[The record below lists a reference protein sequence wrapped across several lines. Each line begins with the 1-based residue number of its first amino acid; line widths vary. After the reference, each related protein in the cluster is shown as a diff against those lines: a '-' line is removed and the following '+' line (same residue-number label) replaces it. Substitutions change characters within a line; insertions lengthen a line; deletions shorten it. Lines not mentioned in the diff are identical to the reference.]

1 MPSLRNV
8 LPFYVVGFLF
18 AVHTA
23 LVLYNNSSFLNQF
36 IDNAYIGL
44 LYTAGSLVA
53 IIGLLT
59 IPKAIQKFGTRPV
72 MILLALVI
80 LIICIINITVT
91 IPWIIL
97 VGFTLFFSGNIMF
110 FLANDIAIDQV
121 VNNDSVTGTVRG
133 SYISALHIGYVIAPG
148 LAGFILARI
157 GFSALYGL
165 AGIVIIPLMI
175 LLIKTRSIKN
185 TEHYLNDLSIRKSLK
200 KITQDQNL
208 RNILGANF
216 ILQFFYSWMII
227 YLPLYLREV
236 LNIPW
241 DSIGT
246 IFSLMLI
253 AFILIP
259 FPIGRLADTLFG
271 EKPLLFFGFIILG
284 GSTALLFFLPHFT
297 LPLLALVLFITR
309 IGASSIETLTES
321 YFFKKIA
328 HSDTESIGILRS
340 MYPIAYIIAPI
351 IASIIIALSPMKT
364 LFLLLSIICFLG
376 IFFILPIKN
385 TK

>member
-1 MPSLRNV
+1 MPSLRNL

-18 AVHTA
+18 AIHTA
-23 LVLYNNSSFLNQF
+23 LVLYNNSSFLSQF
-36 IDNAYIGL
+36 TDDRYIGL

-59 IPKAIQKFGTRPV
+59 IPKLLQKFGSRAV
-72 MILLALVI
+72 MVTLASLILAL
-80 LIICIINITVT
+80 CIVNATVQ

-97 VGFTLFFSGNIMF
+97 IGFTLFFSGNIMF
-110 FLANDIAIDQV
+110 FLANDIVIDQITD
-121 VNNDSVTGTVRG
+121 NDSVAGTIRG

-148 LAGFILARI
+148 LAGFILARL

-165 AGIVIIPLMI
+165 AGFILIPLVV
-175 LLIKTRSIKN
+175 LLFKTRSVQNK
-185 TEHYLNDLSIRKSLK
+185 EHYLNKLSVRKSLQ
-200 KITQDQNL
+200 KIAQDRNL
-208 RNILGANF
+208 RNVLGANF

-246 IFSLMLI
+246 IFSIMLI
-253 AFILIP
+253 AFILVP
-259 FPIGRLADTLFG
+259 FPIGRLADTVFG

-284 GSTALLFFLPHFT
+284 GSTLLLYLLPHFT
-297 LPLLALVLFITR
+297 LPLLALILFITR
-309 IGASSIETLTES
+309 IGASSVETLTES
-321 YFFKKIA
+321 YFFKKIS

-340 MYPIAYIIAPI
+340 TYPVAYIIAPI
-351 IASIIIALSPMKT
+351 LASGILAIIQIKT
-364 LFLLLSIICFLG
+364 LFLILSIICLSG
-376 IFFILPIKN
+376 IIFVAQLKN